1 MLSLVCH
8 SFSNPFHNQNSL
20 VMKNQIVLRIA
31 AVMVLVLAQ
40 SCAPVFSEMQTARLA
55 GVNHVELTPYYSSTG
70 SGNKNEDVD
79 YSTVQSHIGLQ
90 AAFGILP
97 EVDIRFRYENVW
109 ESGGK
114 FGDGISLIGVG
125 PKISFI
131 KDKLAMSLPIGTALG
146 DGVTD
151 SWQFQP
157 SLLGTLP
164 VIKDK
169 IDFTVAPKYVVQ
181 FCEECDN
188 FLAFNTGLSFSKDL
202 SKWALRTEYGRLF
215 YGKEQ
220 GGASHF
226 SVGFSVNL
234 GKR

>member
-1 MLSLVCH
+1 
-8 SFSNPFHNQNSL
+8 
-20 VMKNQIVLRIA
+20 MKNLLFNYASVLIVLVALISS
-31 AVMVLVLAQ
+31 Q

-55 GVNHVELTPYYSSTG
+55 GAKHIELTPYYSSTAT
-70 SGNKNEDVD
+70 GNKNEDVD
-79 YSTVQSHIGLQ
+79 YTTVQKHLGLQ
-90 AAFGILP
+90 VAYGLLP
-97 EVDIRFRYENVW
+97 EVDIRFRYENIW

-114 FGDGISLIGVG
+114 FGDGISLIGFG
-125 PKISFI
+125 PKVSFI
-131 KDKLAMSLPIGTALG
+131 KDKLAMSLPIGTAVG

-169 IDFTVAPKYVVQ
+169 IDFTVAPKFVVQ
-181 FCEECDN
+181 FCDECDN
-188 FLAFNTGLSFSKDL
+188 FFAVNTGLSFSKDL